1 MGYSEAVLKDEMDFF
16 ASGHPLVEG
25 LLLELE
31 DGQRGRAALL
41 ELEAPFGP
49 AAGLLVLSREDGALR
64 VDAVDADGVLRPEW
78 SAPLL
83 AGLPEAA
90 DLSRS
95 ARDLG
100 PAFGDAVR
108 SLAGALP
115 DGLAAEA
122 VAFFRARPAP

>member
-1 MGYSEAVLKDEMDFF
+1 MRVVFLGATRGMGRSLARKMAERGDALF
-16 ASGHPLVEG
+16 
-25 LLLELE
+25 LL
-31 DGQRGRAALL
+31 GR
-41 ELEAPFGP
+41 
-49 AAGLLVLSREDGALR
+49 D
-64 VDAVDADGVLRPEW
+64 PEQ
-78 SAPLL
+78 
-83 AGLPEAA
+83 
-90 DLSRS
+90 LSRS